1 MGKNTEKQYLGTYS
15 KTDEKQKQ
23 NFKSIKRK
31 KTHLQKSALRLTV
44 NFSIG
49 KKKKKQKPEDNGM
62 ISSKH

>member
-31 KTHLQKSALRLTV
+31 KTRLQKSALRLAV
-44 NFSIG
+44 NFSIE
-49 KKKKKQKPEDNGM
+49 KNKNKTEA
-62 ISSKH
+62 